1 MGWFVLAIGA
11 MLFFG
16 ICNILFKVGAELRLN
31 PWTINVFFYSVAAI
45 LSLIFYFWKKS
56 SFSNISG
63 LEVIIGGGIGVASL
77 VGVAFLQYAF
87 RKSLGA
93 LVFPVISLNGIM
105 VVLFSLLV
113 YKEEVSLVQ
122 GLGIILAFVSIIMMK
137 MG

>member
-1 MGWFVLAIGA
+1 MGWFALAMGA
-11 MLFFG
+11 MLSFG

-31 PWTINVFFYSVAAI
+31 LWVINVFYYCVAAA

-56 SFSNISG
+56 SFGNISG
-63 LEVIIGGGIGVASL
+63 LEVIIGSGIGAASL

-87 RKSLGA
+87 RKGLGA
-93 LVFPVISLNGIM
+93 LVSPIISLNGIM
-105 VVLFSLLV
+105 VILFSLLV
-113 YKEEVSLVQ
+113 YKEEINLVQ